1 MNWLQQKHHLFVKR
15 CFAVLIALSLSACGA
30 LYSDEDFADF
40 DAQIAQTIQ
49 ENGWNMERSESG
61 LYFERLEEGNGA
73 TIPIDA
79 KILVTYKGTLLN
91 GQSFDQTGAAPISL
105 HTRTLI
111 EGWREALLN
120 MDIGS
125 SARVIIP
132 PQLGY
137 KNQDL
142 PKIPKNSILVFEM
155 KIHGIE

>member
-1 MNWLQQKHHLFVKR
+1 MNWLQQKHQLLGKR

-30 LYSDEDFADF
+30 LYSDEDLADF

-91 GQSFDQTGAAPISL
+91 GQSFDQTGVAPVSL